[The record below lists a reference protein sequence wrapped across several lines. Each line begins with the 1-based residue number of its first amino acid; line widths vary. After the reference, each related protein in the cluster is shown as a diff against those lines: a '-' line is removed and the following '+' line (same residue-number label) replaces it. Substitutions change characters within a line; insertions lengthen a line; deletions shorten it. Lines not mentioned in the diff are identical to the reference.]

1 MGSYFGTFRENGIVV
16 TVTDQSGQEFVS
28 YYLQKLLLQMGC
40 NVVGEYKVVALE
52 ELEQYISTAD
62 IENTF
67 QYLKARFVNAD
78 MEQYK
83 DESYEIKYWYDS
95 GMAEC
100 ETFQEVLNLRKLQ
113 CRSDVHEV

>member
-1 MGSYFGTFRENGIVV
+1 MVERIVSNIV
-16 TVTDQSGQEFVS
+16 KAFSEQ
-28 YYLQKLLLQMGC
+28 
-40 NVVGEYKVVALE
+40 
-52 ELEQYISTAD
+52 EQYKSTGD
-62 IENTF
+62 LEKLF
-67 QYLKARFVNAD
+67 QYTKERYVNAD

-113 CRSDVHEV
+113 CRGDVHEV

>member
-1 MGSYFGTFRENGIVV
+1 MRKSV
-16 TVTDQSGQEFVS
+16 TIKQVKKGPNER
-28 YYLQKLLLQMGC
+28 
-40 NVVGEYKVVALE
+40 VVALE
-52 ELEQYISTAD
+52 ELDQEEVIERIVSNIVKAFSDQEQYISTAD
-62 IENTF
+62 LENTF